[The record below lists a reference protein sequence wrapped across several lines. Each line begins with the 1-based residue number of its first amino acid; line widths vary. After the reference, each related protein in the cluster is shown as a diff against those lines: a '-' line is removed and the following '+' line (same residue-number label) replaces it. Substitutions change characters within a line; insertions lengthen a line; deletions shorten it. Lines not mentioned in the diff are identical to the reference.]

1 MLNEENYS
9 QFYHYIFDAF
19 KRACD
24 KRQLN
29 LAAFIAN
36 GTRPIVR
43 NSNIDN
49 AQSNSEL
56 QKLTFDCTSEQ
67 VQIQQFWNADTLVDV
82 LHFVIAAAEK
92 DKHDIGYG
100 RFMNQVQSAI
110 NEVTDELAFNPTRQ
124 DLRVRF
130 YQHINYQY

>member
-1 MLNEENYS
+1 M
-9 QFYHYIFDAF
+9 
-19 KRACD
+19 
-24 KRQLN
+24 
-29 LAAFIAN
+29 
-36 GTRPIVR
+36 R
-43 NSNIDN
+43 NSHIDN

-56 QKLTFDCTSEQ
+56 QKLTFDCSTKEPQLQHYWDAKS
-67 VQIQQFWNADTLVDV
+67 LVDV
-82 LHFVIAAAEK
+82 LHFVIAAADK